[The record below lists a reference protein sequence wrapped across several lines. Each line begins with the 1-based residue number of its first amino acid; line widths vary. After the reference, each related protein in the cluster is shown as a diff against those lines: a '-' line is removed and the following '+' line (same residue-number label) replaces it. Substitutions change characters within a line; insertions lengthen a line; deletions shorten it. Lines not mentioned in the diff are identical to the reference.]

1 MESVSSIK
9 TDLSPP
15 QAYIQIGSQTHLSAG
30 QSTSTA
36 GALNTLAGSGVK
48 ELALTEVDIAGA
60 ASNDYVNVFKACL
73 NQAKCV
79 GITVWGIRD
88 TDSWRSGS
96 NCLLFDGNY
105 KPKPAYTAL
114 LSALA

>member
-1 MESVSSIK
+1 MSLNLITPLTITYKE
-9 TDLSPP
+9 T
-15 QAYIQIGSQTHLSAG
+15 GSQTHLSAG
-30 QSTSTA
+30 QSSGTA
-36 GALNTLAGSGVK
+36 GALSTLAGSGVA

-88 TDSWRSGS
+88 TDSWRANS
-96 NCLLFDGNY
+96 NCLLFDGSY